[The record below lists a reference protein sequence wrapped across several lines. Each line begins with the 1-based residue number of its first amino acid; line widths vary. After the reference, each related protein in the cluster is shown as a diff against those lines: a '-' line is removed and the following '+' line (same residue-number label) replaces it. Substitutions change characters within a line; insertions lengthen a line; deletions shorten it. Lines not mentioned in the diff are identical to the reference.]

1 MTAREGG
8 KLLVGDEARHR
19 PRTRADGLY
28 LTYRDLQ
35 SSSVQRRKEEAIEP
49 HRDPA
54 KTDAKTDGALS
65 ADATHQRQAR
75 RSLLPERFQPD
86 VILAIAIGGA
96 LGAPARYEIAQLI
109 KVAPDGFPW
118 ATFWTNLSGAFVLGF
133 FLTLVIERLPPTG
146 YLRPF
151 FAIGFLGSF
160 TTFST
165 LAVETVLLIKDGHV
179 VLGVGYT
186 LASVA
191 AGLALAYFGIVLARL
206 LPGGEYR

>member
-1 MTAREGG
+1 MRSSRTEQLGE
-8 KLLVGDEARHR
+8 LV
-19 PRTRADGLY
+19 
-28 LTYRDLQ
+28 
-35 SSSVQRRKEEAIEP
+35 
-49 HRDPA
+49 
-54 KTDAKTDGALS
+54 
-65 ADATHQRQAR
+65 
-75 RSLLPERFQPD
+75 
-86 VILAIAIGGA
+86 AIAIGGA
-96 LGAPARYEIAQLI
+96 LGALARYGVSRWIH
-109 KVAPDGFPW
+109 VAKDTFPW

-133 FLTLVIERLPPTG
+133 FLTLLIERLPPTG